1 MITRIKEKYLQLFQI
16 SIPVE
21 ELDNDADLFGPESP
35 FGLDSMDVLMF
46 INELK
51 EEFGLEYNQINTDA
65 FKTINNIVE
74 FIESQKGIESKN
86 SIK

>member
-1 MITRIKEKYLQLFQI
+1 MPVKTRIKEMYLELYKI

-21 ELDNDADLFGPESP
+21 ELEDDAELFGPESP

-51 EEFGLEYNQINTDA
+51 NEFGLEYNQINTDS
-65 FKTINNIVE
+65 FKTVDNIAQ
-74 FIESQKGIESKN
+74 FIESQKNIQS
-86 SIK
+86 